1 MIRGLERGEISL
13 TVLPRAE
20 DGVERLVLVLS
31 PEGQSRHRTIV
42 IARRRAD
49 RFWGFVD
56 EVVDEPH
63 AGHGSYELAW
73 RDGLARLRYSVDGE
87 SAEYTVIVANPD
99 PGAWGLEEMPP
110 LQQDLF
116 EKNEVHGTVPASLSA
131 DLQQRFGGRRFV
143 ALDTVEFLDHPGTE
157 LVFSGSSV
165 SLSSPVISASR

>member
-13 TVLPRAE
+13 TVLPRAQK
-20 DGVERLVLVLS
+20 GVERLVLMLA
-31 PEGQSRHRTIV
+31 PEGRSRHRTIV
-42 IARRRAD
+42 IARRQAD

-56 EVVDEPH
+56 KVVDGPH
-63 AGHGSYELAW
+63 AGRGTYELAW
-73 RDGLARLRYSVDGE
+73 RDGLARLRYTVDGE

-99 PGAWGLEEMPP
+99 PTAWGLAETPP

-116 EKNEVHGTVPASLSA
+116 DKDEVHGTVPASLSA
-131 DLQQRFGGRRFV
+131 RLRERFGGRRFV

-165 SLSSPVISASR
+165 SLSSPAIAASR